1 MASKKSVSLF
11 SVSEIMETTPDEEL
25 VFIVSSNPTVLES
38 LCMFWSLELQLK
50 KENKLTSNF
59 IN

>member
-1 MASKKSVSLF
+1 
-11 SVSEIMETTPDEEL
+11 METTPDEEL
-25 VFIVSSNPTVLES
+25 VFIVSSTPTILES